1 MFLIRLNLFYKPK
14 LIKISM
20 LKILLDTSFIIESI
34 KYKINIE
41 DKLKDLLL
49 EPFELFIVENTLK
62 ELEKKRLKN
71 LSLKMLKGLK
81 TLPSITKHVDDE
93 ITNLEGYIVATN
105 DKELKRRLK
114 EKGIKLISLVNKSK
128 YIIT

>member
-93 ITNLEGYIVATN
+93 ITSLEGYIVATN

-114 EKGIKLISLVNKSK
+114 KKGVKLISLVNKSK

>member
-1 MFLIRLNLFYKPK
+1 
-14 LIKISM
+14 M

-34 KYKINIE
+34 KYKIDIE

-49 EPFELFIVENTLK
+49 EPFEMFIVENTLK

-93 ITNLEGYIVATN
+93 ITSLEGYIVATN
-105 DKELKRRLK
+105 DKGLKRRLK
-114 EKGIKLISLVNKSK
+114 KKGVKLISLVNKSK